1 MNRNEP
7 HLARLAAHV
16 ETMLHGDLA
25 EQIGAIC
32 IRPAVDETVEVL
44 LVTTSEKHH
53 WTIPKGWAI
62 DGLKPHE
69 VAERKSWEK
78 AGIRGKARENP
89 FGYYTYLKVLDSET
103 AMPSMVAVHVLD
115 VEDESDTFPKSGQL
129 TTEWLSPPEAAI
141 RVEEPELKGLISRLM
156 DRAAA

>member
-32 IRPAVDETVEVL
+32 IRPAAAETVEVL
-44 LVTTSEKHH
+44 LVAASGKHQ

-78 AGIRGKARENP
+78 AGIRGKASENP

-115 VEDESDTFPKSGQL
+115 VEDESDMFPKSGQL
-129 TTEWLSPPEAAI
+129 TTEWLSPSEAAI

-156 DRAAA
+156 DRSVA